1 MAEEDVAQTEKEFDA
16 KLTESIG
23 ATLKEIQD
31 RPVEDETPAPVV
43 EATPA
48 VSDKPRGEDGKFIK
62 AEDKP
67 APVKESAAPAE
78 KPDKAQ
84 IAGATEQAA
93 AEPEQPLVTTTGQPI
108 DINRPPSSWKPA
120 AKVEYANLSPALKAE
135 IHRRESDFLN
145 GGKGLKE
152 NADLGL
158 EIRKVAAPYQALLD
172 AEGGS
177 LPQAMAGY
185 LRTAAVFRNGTSQQK
200 LNAIFGL
207 DQMFGVGLQQ
217 HFQTMVQSEV
227 AKRTGQPVD
236 PNAPQQPAQPQVFQ
250 DPRVDQLLAN
260 YQRQEQERAGL
271 DKSAREK
278 ATENFLSAKDA
289 KGAPLYPFVDNVA
302 DNMSVLVSAIR
313 GQNPALGHEDVLKR
327 AYEEAVWAN
336 PETRAVLLQQQ
347 QAQAT
352 QSQEKLQKV
361 EQAKRASA
369 GNMPKRGALP
379 LTKPA
384 AKFGSPEGDEQ
395 IRDTFRQLTA

>member
-1 MAEEDVAQTEKEFDA
+1 MAEEAPVVETEREFDA

-23 ATLKEIQD
+23 ATLKEIQA
-31 RPVEDETPAPVV
+31 RPVEEATPAPV
-43 EATPA
+43 EATPEKSA
-48 VSDKPRGEDGKFIK
+48 PAGEKPRGEDGKFIK

-67 APVKESAAPAE
+67 APKESAAPAE

-84 IAGATEQAA
+84 ISGATEQAA
-93 AEPEQPLVTTTGQPI
+93 AEPEAAKAPEGI
-108 DINRPPSSWKPA
+108 DLNRAPSSWKPA
-120 AKVEYANLSPALKAE
+120 GKALWASLPEAVRAE
-135 IHRRESDFLN
+135 VYRREGDYHV
-145 GGKGLKE
+145 GLKDIRS

-158 EIRKVAAPYQALLD
+158 EISKVAAPYRALID

-177 LPQAMAGY
+177 LPQAVGNY
-185 LRTAAVFRNGTSQQK
+185 LKTAAVFRNGTQQQK

-207 DQMFGVGLQQ
+207 DQMFGAGLQN

-227 AKRTGQPVD
+227 AKRTGQPAGEV
-236 PNAPQQPAQPQVFQ
+236 PAQPAQPQAFQ

-260 YQRQEQERAGL
+260 YQRQEQERAGQ
-271 DKSAREK
+271 DKAAREK

-302 DNMSVLVSAIR
+302 DDMSVLVSAIR
-313 GQNPALGHEDVLKR
+313 GKNPALGHEEVLKM
-327 AYEEAVWAN
+327 AYEQAVWAN
-336 PETRAVLLQQQ
+336 PETRAVLQSQQ

-361 EQAKRASA
+361 EQAKRADA

-379 LTKPA
+379 HTKPP

-395 IRDTFRQLTA
+395 IRETLRQLTA